1 MRSLERVQ
9 RKVLYQTAAVLA
21 LLVAAPVALA
31 DAPAAD
37 EPMPGW
43 QQGLRAVITVV
54 AVVAIAV
61 VARRLGSRASTW
73 SANRRRGEN
82 AEEDANDRL

>member
-37 EPMPGW
+37 ETVPGW
-43 QQGLRAVITVV
+43 QQGLRAVLTVV

-82 AEEDANDRL
+82 SEEDANDQL

>member
-1 MRSLERVQ
+1 MSSLERVQ
-9 RKVLYQTAAVLA
+9 RKVLYQTAA
-21 LLVAAPVALA
+21 A
-31 DAPAAD
+31 DV
-37 EPMPGW
+37 PMPGW
-43 QQGLRAVITVV
+43 QQGLRAVLTVI

-73 SANRRRGEN
+73 SANRRRGES